1 MDIRQVT
8 PEQAAALAVRALGLG
23 SASVDLFE
31 PEALAESLR
40 RAASF
45 LCPAPR
51 RRIINAV
58 CEALTGLPG
67 WDDQTKAAVEE
78 MLAAIIGYGDL
89 LELPSAAVGPAD
101 RQVFLGP
108 PAFIRRASG
117 ACLVMGVRPDGAALV
132 SGELASLIAYE
143 GHVRAIRAADPG
155 AAGEQLSASGLSE
168 LTADQWLQSPPA
180 SPAERVADDYKRR
193 LEAAGPAGEVADFQI
208 IDPSRS
214 VTYYRGRWRSPISSD
229 NGCYVGRR
237 QQAFGADLWCFA
249 AVSGGEPRRL
259 IDLPVGISVA
269 PAADEA
275 WRLQAALDT
284 IAGRPQRFRITAGSR
299 PGKAVFDFL
308 SPLPSWAQRRL
319 DSIGM
324 PILRRPGALFSYS
337 VPEADTAE
345 ERQFLATMLWMS
357 ADHEHEGTNH
367 A

>member
-8 PEQAAALAVRALGLG
+8 PEQAATLAVRALGLG

-58 CEALTGLPG
+58 CDALAGLPG
-67 WDDQTKAAVEE
+67 RDDQTKAAVEE
-78 MLAAIIGYGDL
+78 MLAALIGYGDL
-89 LELPSAAVGPAD
+89 LELPSAAAGPAN

-132 SGELASLIAYE
+132 SGELANLIAYE
-143 GHVRAIRAADPG
+143 GHVRAIRTADPG
-155 AAGEQLSASGLSE
+155 AIAGQLSTDGLSE
-168 LTADQWLQSPPA
+168 LTADQWLQPPPA
-180 SPAERVADDYKRR
+180 SPPEQVADGYKRR
-193 LEAAGPAGEVADFQI
+193 LEAAGPAGEIAGLQI

-237 QQAFGADLWCFA
+237 QQGFGADLWCFA
-249 AVSGGEPRRL
+249 TVSGGEPQHL

-275 WRLQAALDT
+275 WRLQAALDA
-284 IAGRPQRFRITAGSR
+284 IAGRPQRFRIAAGSR
-299 PGKAVFDFL
+299 PDMAIFDFL

-319 DSIGM
+319 DAIGT

-337 VPEADTAE
+337 VPEADAAE

-357 ADHEHEGTNH
+357 ADHKREGNDH
-367 A
+367 V